1 MSLLKAEKPSVQP
14 EPRLANSGSSRTANQ
29 PLKVPA
35 HQVMGTTEVWETFH
49 AQLRAFIGARV
60 GDSADADDILQNVFV
75 KIHTH
80 IHTLRKQDRLATW
93 VYQIT
98 RNAIIDSYR
107 ARHPHQSMPAD
118 LGAWDAPQESD
129 PATQI
134 GEYLRILVN
143 GLAPN
148 RGYSAHA
155 ASCANSYWIAAV
167 SNSIVQGPCLITSQ
181 IRIAARNA
189 CQYEKA
195 ASCHCCAPCCCAG
208 CRLARDFCTARGGA
222 TAARRRARPFARLYC
237 CFPQQ

>member
-14 EPRLANSGSSRTANQ
+14 EPRLANSGSSRTTNQ

-60 GDSADADDILQNVFV
+60 GASADADDILQNVFV

-143 GLAPN
+143 GLAPKYRTAIILAEYN
-148 RGYSAHA
+148 GLTSEELGRRLGLSVSGAKSRLQRARSQLRKQLLDCCRFEFDHA
-155 ASCANSYWIAAV
+155 GN
-167 SNSIVQGPCLITSQ
+167 LLD
-181 IRIAARNA
+181 
-189 CQYEKA
+189 YEPNPN
-195 ASCHCCAPCCCAG
+195 CCAECLPV
-208 CRLARDFCTARGGA
+208 
-222 TAARRRARPFARLYC
+222 
-237 CFPQQ
+237 

>member
-14 EPRLANSGSSRTANQ
+14 EPSLANSGSSRTTNQ

-60 GDSADADDILQNVFV
+60 GASADADDILQNVFV

-143 GLAPN
+143 GLAPKYRTAIILAEYN
-148 RGYSAHA
+148 GLTSEELGRRLGLS
-155 ASCANSYWIAAV
+155 V
-167 SNSIVQGPCLITSQ
+167 SGAKSRLQRARSQ
-181 IRIAARNA
+181 LRKQLLDCCRFEFDRAGNLLD
-189 CQYEKA
+189 YEPNPN
-195 ASCHCCAPCCCAG
+195 CCAECLPV
-208 CRLARDFCTARGGA
+208 
-222 TAARRRARPFARLYC
+222 
-237 CFPQQ
+237 

>member
-1 MSLLKAEKPSVQP
+1 
-14 EPRLANSGSSRTANQ
+14 
-29 PLKVPA
+29 
-35 HQVMGTTEVWETFH
+35 MGTTEVWETFH

-107 ARHPHQSMPAD
+107 ARHPHQSMPAE

-129 PATQI
+129 PAAQI

-143 GLAPN
+143 GLAPKYRTAIILAEYN
-148 RGYSAHA
+148 GLTSEELGRRLGLSVSGAKSRLQRARSQLRKQLLDCCRFEFDHA
-155 ASCANSYWIAAV
+155 GN
-167 SNSIVQGPCLITSQ
+167 LLD
-181 IRIAARNA
+181 
-189 CQYEKA
+189 YEPNPN
-195 ASCHCCAPCCCAG
+195 CCAECLPV
-208 CRLARDFCTARGGA
+208 
-222 TAARRRARPFARLYC
+222 
-237 CFPQQ
+237 

>member
-1 MSLLKAEKPSVQP
+1 MMRSKAQTTESPVSLLKAEKPSVQP
-14 EPRLANSGSSRTANQ
+14 EPRLANSGSSRTTNQ

-60 GDSADADDILQNVFV
+60 GASADADDILQNVFV

-107 ARHPHQSMPAD
+107 ARHPHQSMPAE

-143 GLAPN
+143 GLAPKYRTAIILAEYN
-148 RGYSAHA
+148 GLTSEELGRRLGLSVSGAKSRLQRARSQLRKQLLDCCRFEFDHA
-155 ASCANSYWIAAV
+155 GN
-167 SNSIVQGPCLITSQ
+167 LLD
-181 IRIAARNA
+181 
-189 CQYEKA
+189 YEPNPN
-195 ASCHCCAPCCCAG
+195 CCAECLPV
-208 CRLARDFCTARGGA
+208 
-222 TAARRRARPFARLYC
+222 
-237 CFPQQ
+237 

>member
-14 EPRLANSGSSRTANQ
+14 EPRPANSGSWRTTNQ

-107 ARHPHQSMPAD
+107 ARHPHQSMPAE

-129 PATQI
+129 PAAQI
-134 GEYLRILVN
+134 GKYLRILVN
-143 GLAPN
+143 GLAQKYRTAIILAEYNGLTSEELGRRLGLSVSGAKSRLQRARSQLRKQLLDCCRFEFDHAGNLLDYEPN
-148 RGYSAHA
+148 P
-155 ASCANSYWIAAV
+155 N
-167 SNSIVQGPCLITSQ
+167 
-181 IRIAARNA
+181 
-189 CQYEKA
+189 
-195 ASCHCCAPCCCAG
+195 CCAECLPV
-208 CRLARDFCTARGGA
+208 
-222 TAARRRARPFARLYC
+222 
-237 CFPQQ
+237 

>member
-14 EPRLANSGSSRTANQ
+14 EPRLANSGSSRTTNQ

-60 GDSADADDILQNVFV
+60 GASADADDILQNVFV

-107 ARHPHQSMPAD
+107 ARHPHQSMPAE

-143 GLAPN
+143 GLAPKYRTAIILAEYN
-148 RGYSAHA
+148 GLTSEELGRRLGLSVSGAKSRLQRARSQLRKQLLDCCRFEFDHA
-155 ASCANSYWIAAV
+155 GN
-167 SNSIVQGPCLITSQ
+167 LLD
-181 IRIAARNA
+181 
-189 CQYEKA
+189 YEPNPN
-195 ASCHCCAPCCCAG
+195 CCAECLPV
-208 CRLARDFCTARGGA
+208 
-222 TAARRRARPFARLYC
+222 
-237 CFPQQ
+237 

>member
-14 EPRLANSGSSRTANQ
+14 EPRPANSGSWRTTNQ

-107 ARHPHQSMPAD
+107 ARHPHQSMPAE

-143 GLAPN
+143 GLAPKYRTAIILAEYN
-148 RGYSAHA
+148 GLTSEELGRRLGLSVSGAKSRLQRARSQLRKQLLDCCRFEFDHA
-155 ASCANSYWIAAV
+155 GN
-167 SNSIVQGPCLITSQ
+167 LLD
-181 IRIAARNA
+181 
-189 CQYEKA
+189 YEPNPN
-195 ASCHCCAPCCCAG
+195 CCAECLPV
-208 CRLARDFCTARGGA
+208 
-222 TAARRRARPFARLYC
+222 
-237 CFPQQ
+237 

>member
-14 EPRLANSGSSRTANQ
+14 EPRLANSGSSRTTNQ

-60 GDSADADDILQNVFV
+60 GASADADDILQNVFV

-98 RNAIIDSYR
+98 RNAIIDCYR
-107 ARHPHQSMPAD
+107 ARHPHQSMPAE

-143 GLAPN
+143 GLAPKYRTAIILAEYN
-148 RGYSAHA
+148 GLTSEELGRRLGLSVSGAKSRLQRARSQLRKQLLDCCRFEFDHA
-155 ASCANSYWIAAV
+155 GN
-167 SNSIVQGPCLITSQ
+167 LLD
-181 IRIAARNA
+181 
-189 CQYEKA
+189 YEPNPN
-195 ASCHCCAPCCCAG
+195 CCAECLPV
-208 CRLARDFCTARGGA
+208 
-222 TAARRRARPFARLYC
+222 
-237 CFPQQ
+237 

>member
-60 GDSADADDILQNVFV
+60 GASADADDILQNVFV

-143 GLAPN
+143 GLAPKYRTAIILAEYN
-148 RGYSAHA
+148 GLTSEELGRRLGLSVSGAKSRLQRARSQLRKQLLDCCRFEFDHA
-155 ASCANSYWIAAV
+155 GN
-167 SNSIVQGPCLITSQ
+167 LLD
-181 IRIAARNA
+181 
-189 CQYEKA
+189 YEPNPN
-195 ASCHCCAPCCCAG
+195 CCAECLPV
-208 CRLARDFCTARGGA
+208 
-222 TAARRRARPFARLYC
+222 
-237 CFPQQ
+237 

>member
-14 EPRLANSGSSRTANQ
+14 EPSLANSGSSRTTNQ

-107 ARHPHQSMPAD
+107 ARHPHQSMPAE

-143 GLAPN
+143 GLAPKYRTAIILAEYN
-148 RGYSAHA
+148 GLTSEELGRRLGLSVSGAKSRLQRARSQLRKQLLDCCRFEFDHA
-155 ASCANSYWIAAV
+155 GN
-167 SNSIVQGPCLITSQ
+167 LLD
-181 IRIAARNA
+181 
-189 CQYEKA
+189 YEPNPN
-195 ASCHCCAPCCCAG
+195 CCAECLPV
-208 CRLARDFCTARGGA
+208 
-222 TAARRRARPFARLYC
+222 
-237 CFPQQ
+237 

>member
-1 MSLLKAEKPSVQP
+1 VSLLKAEKPSVQP

-107 ARHPHQSMPAD
+107 ARHPHQSMPAE

-143 GLAPN
+143 GLAPKYRTAIILAEYN
-148 RGYSAHA
+148 GLTSEELGRRLGLSVSGAKSRLQRARSQLRKQLLDCCRFEFDHA
-155 ASCANSYWIAAV
+155 GN
-167 SNSIVQGPCLITSQ
+167 LLD
-181 IRIAARNA
+181 
-189 CQYEKA
+189 YEPNPN
-195 ASCHCCAPCCCAG
+195 CCAECLPV
-208 CRLARDFCTARGGA
+208 
-222 TAARRRARPFARLYC
+222 
-237 CFPQQ
+237 

>member
-14 EPRLANSGSSRTANQ
+14 EPSLANSGSSRTTNQ

-60 GDSADADDILQNVFV
+60 GASADADDILQNVFV

-107 ARHPHQSMPAD
+107 ARHPHQSMPAE

-143 GLAPN
+143 GLAPKYRTAIILAEYN
-148 RGYSAHA
+148 GLTSEELGRRLGLSVSGAKSRLQRARSQLRKQLLDCCRFEFDHA
-155 ASCANSYWIAAV
+155 GN
-167 SNSIVQGPCLITSQ
+167 LLD
-181 IRIAARNA
+181 
-189 CQYEKA
+189 YEPNPN
-195 ASCHCCAPCCCAG
+195 CCAECLPV
-208 CRLARDFCTARGGA
+208 
-222 TAARRRARPFARLYC
+222 
-237 CFPQQ
+237 

>member
-1 MSLLKAEKPSVQP
+1 MSLLKAEKPSVLP
-14 EPRLANSGSSRTANQ
+14 EPRLANSGSSRTTNQ

-60 GDSADADDILQNVFV
+60 GASADADDILQNVFV

-107 ARHPHQSMPAD
+107 ARHPHQSMPAE

-143 GLAPN
+143 GLAPKYRTAIILAEYN
-148 RGYSAHA
+148 GLTSEELGRRLGLSVSGAKSRLQRARSQLRKQLLDCCRFEFDHA
-155 ASCANSYWIAAV
+155 GN
-167 SNSIVQGPCLITSQ
+167 LLD
-181 IRIAARNA
+181 
-189 CQYEKA
+189 YEPNPN
-195 ASCHCCAPCCCAG
+195 CCAECLPV
-208 CRLARDFCTARGGA
+208 
-222 TAARRRARPFARLYC
+222 
-237 CFPQQ
+237 

>member
-14 EPRLANSGSSRTANQ
+14 EPSLANSGSSRTTNQ

-98 RNAIIDSYR
+98 RNAVIDSYR
-107 ARHPHQSMPAD
+107 ARHPHQSMPAE

-143 GLAPN
+143 GLAPKYRTAIILAEYN
-148 RGYSAHA
+148 GLTSEELGRRLGLSVSGAKSRLQRARSQLRKQLLDCCRFEFDHA
-155 ASCANSYWIAAV
+155 GN
-167 SNSIVQGPCLITSQ
+167 LLD
-181 IRIAARNA
+181 
-189 CQYEKA
+189 YEPNPN
-195 ASCHCCAPCCCAG
+195 CCAECLPV
-208 CRLARDFCTARGGA
+208 
-222 TAARRRARPFARLYC
+222 
-237 CFPQQ
+237 

>member
-14 EPRLANSGSSRTANQ
+14 EPRLANSGSSRTTNQ

-107 ARHPHQSMPAD
+107 ARHPHQSMPAK

-143 GLAPN
+143 GLAPKYRTAIILAEYNGLTSEELGRRLGLSVSGAKSRLQRGRSQLRTQLLDCCRFEFDRAGNLLDYQSN
-148 RGYSAHA
+148 R
-155 ASCANSYWIAAV
+155 N
-167 SNSIVQGPCLITSQ
+167 
-181 IRIAARNA
+181 
-189 CQYEKA
+189 
-195 ASCHCCAPCCCAG
+195 CCAECP
-208 CRLARDFCTARGGA
+208 
-222 TAARRRARPFARLYC
+222 PV
-237 CFPQQ
+237 

>member
-49 AQLRAFIGARV
+49 AQLQAFIGARV
-60 GDSADADDILQNVFV
+60 GASADADDILQNVFV

-107 ARHPHQSMPAD
+107 ARHPHQSMPAE

-143 GLAPN
+143 GLAPKYRTAIILAEYN
-148 RGYSAHA
+148 GLTSEELGRRLGLSVSGAKSRLQRARSQLRKQLLDCCRFEFDHA
-155 ASCANSYWIAAV
+155 GN
-167 SNSIVQGPCLITSQ
+167 LLD
-181 IRIAARNA
+181 
-189 CQYEKA
+189 YEPNPN
-195 ASCHCCAPCCCAG
+195 CCAELLPV
-208 CRLARDFCTARGGA
+208 
-222 TAARRRARPFARLYC
+222 
-237 CFPQQ
+237 

>member
-14 EPRLANSGSSRTANQ
+14 EPRLANSGSSRTTNQ

-143 GLAPN
+143 GLAPKYRTAIILAEYN
-148 RGYSAHA
+148 GLTSEELGRRLGLSVSGAKSRLQRARSQLRKQLLDCCRFEFDHA
-155 ASCANSYWIAAV
+155 GN
-167 SNSIVQGPCLITSQ
+167 LLD
-181 IRIAARNA
+181 
-189 CQYEKA
+189 YEPNPN
-195 ASCHCCAPCCCAG
+195 CCAECLPV
-208 CRLARDFCTARGGA
+208 
-222 TAARRRARPFARLYC
+222 
-237 CFPQQ
+237 

>member
-14 EPRLANSGSSRTANQ
+14 EPHLANSGSWRTTNQ
-29 PLKVPA
+29 PLTVPA

-60 GDSADADDILQNVFV
+60 GDSADADDILQNVFL

-80 IHTLRKQDRLATW
+80 FHTLREQNRLAAW

-98 RNAIIDSYR
+98 RNAIIDNYR
-107 ARHPHQSMPAD
+107 ARHPHQSMPAE

-143 GLAPN
+143 GLAPKYRTAIILAEYN
-148 RGYSAHA
+148 GLTSEELGRRLGLSVSGAKSRLQRARSQLRKQLLDCCRFEFDHA
-155 ASCANSYWIAAV
+155 GNLLDYQP
-167 SNSIVQGPCLITSQ
+167 NP
-181 IRIAARNA
+181 N
-189 CQYEKA
+189 
-195 ASCHCCAPCCCAG
+195 CCAECLPV
-208 CRLARDFCTARGGA
+208 
-222 TAARRRARPFARLYC
+222 
-237 CFPQQ
+237 

>member
-14 EPRLANSGSSRTANQ
+14 EPRLANSGSSRTTNQ

-107 ARHPHQSMPAD
+107 ARHPHQSMPAE

-143 GLAPN
+143 GFAPKYRTAIILAEYNGLTSEELGRRLGLSVSGAKSRLQRARSQLRKQLLDCCRFEFDHAGNLLDYEPN
-148 RGYSAHA
+148 P
-155 ASCANSYWIAAV
+155 N
-167 SNSIVQGPCLITSQ
+167 
-181 IRIAARNA
+181 
-189 CQYEKA
+189 
-195 ASCHCCAPCCCAG
+195 CCAECLPV
-208 CRLARDFCTARGGA
+208 
-222 TAARRRARPFARLYC
+222 
-237 CFPQQ
+237 

>member
-14 EPRLANSGSSRTANQ
+14 EPRPANSGSWRTTNQ

-60 GDSADADDILQNVFV
+60 GASADADDILQNVFV

-107 ARHPHQSMPAD
+107 ARHPHQSMPAE

-143 GLAPN
+143 GLAPKYRTAIILAEYN
-148 RGYSAHA
+148 GLTSEELGRRLGLSVSGAKSRLQRARSQLRKQLLDCCRFEFDHA
-155 ASCANSYWIAAV
+155 GN
-167 SNSIVQGPCLITSQ
+167 LLD
-181 IRIAARNA
+181 
-189 CQYEKA
+189 YEPNPN
-195 ASCHCCAPCCCAG
+195 CCAECLPV
-208 CRLARDFCTARGGA
+208 
-222 TAARRRARPFARLYC
+222 
-237 CFPQQ
+237 

>member
-14 EPRLANSGSSRTANQ
+14 EPSLANSGSSRTTNQ

-60 GDSADADDILQNVFV
+60 GASADADDILQNVFV

-143 GLAPN
+143 GLAPKYRTAIILAEYN
-148 RGYSAHA
+148 GLTSEELGRRLGLSVSGAKSRLQRARSQLRKQLLDCCRFEFDHA
-155 ASCANSYWIAAV
+155 GN
-167 SNSIVQGPCLITSQ
+167 LLD
-181 IRIAARNA
+181 
-189 CQYEKA
+189 YEPNPN
-195 ASCHCCAPCCCAG
+195 CCAECLPV
-208 CRLARDFCTARGGA
+208 
-222 TAARRRARPFARLYC
+222 
-237 CFPQQ
+237 

>member
-1 MSLLKAEKPSVQP
+1 MSLLKAEKPSVLP
-14 EPRLANSGSSRTANQ
+14 EPRLANSGSSRTTNQ

-107 ARHPHQSMPAD
+107 ARHPHQSMPAE

-143 GLAPN
+143 GLAPKYRTAIILAEYN
-148 RGYSAHA
+148 GLTSEELGRRLGLSVSGAKSRLQRARSQLRKQLLDCCRFEFDHA
-155 ASCANSYWIAAV
+155 GN
-167 SNSIVQGPCLITSQ
+167 LLD
-181 IRIAARNA
+181 
-189 CQYEKA
+189 YEPNPN
-195 ASCHCCAPCCCAG
+195 CCAECLPV
-208 CRLARDFCTARGGA
+208 
-222 TAARRRARPFARLYC
+222 
-237 CFPQQ
+237 

>member
-14 EPRLANSGSSRTANQ
+14 EPRLANSGSSRTTNQ

-107 ARHPHQSMPAD
+107 ARHPHQSMPAE

-143 GLAPN
+143 GLAPKYRTAIILAEYN
-148 RGYSAHA
+148 GLTSEELGRRLGLSVSGAKSRLQRARSQLRKQLLDCCRFEFDHA
-155 ASCANSYWIAAV
+155 GN
-167 SNSIVQGPCLITSQ
+167 LLD
-181 IRIAARNA
+181 
-189 CQYEKA
+189 YEPNPN
-195 ASCHCCAPCCCAG
+195 CCAECLPV
-208 CRLARDFCTARGGA
+208 
-222 TAARRRARPFARLYC
+222 
-237 CFPQQ
+237 

>member
-14 EPRLANSGSSRTANQ
+14 EPRLANSGSSRTTNQ

-60 GDSADADDILQNVFV
+60 GASADADDILQNVFV

-107 ARHPHQSMPAD
+107 ARHPHQSLPAE

-129 PATQI
+129 PAAQI

-143 GLAPN
+143 GLAPKYRTAIILAEYN
-148 RGYSAHA
+148 GLTSEELGRRLGLSVSGAKSRLQRARSQLRKQLLDCCRFEFDHA
-155 ASCANSYWIAAV
+155 GN
-167 SNSIVQGPCLITSQ
+167 LLD
-181 IRIAARNA
+181 
-189 CQYEKA
+189 YEPNPN
-195 ASCHCCAPCCCAG
+195 CCAECLPV
-208 CRLARDFCTARGGA
+208 
-222 TAARRRARPFARLYC
+222 
-237 CFPQQ
+237 

>member
-1 MSLLKAEKPSVQP
+1 MMRSKAQTTESPVSLLKAEKPSVQP
-14 EPRLANSGSSRTANQ
+14 EPRLANSGSSRTTNQ

-107 ARHPHQSMPAD
+107 ARHPHQSMPAE

-143 GLAPN
+143 GLAPKYRTAIILAEYN
-148 RGYSAHA
+148 GLTSEELGRRLGLSVSGAKSRLQRARSQLRKQLLDCCRFEFDHA
-155 ASCANSYWIAAV
+155 GN
-167 SNSIVQGPCLITSQ
+167 LLD
-181 IRIAARNA
+181 
-189 CQYEKA
+189 YEPNPN
-195 ASCHCCAPCCCAG
+195 CCAECLPV
-208 CRLARDFCTARGGA
+208 
-222 TAARRRARPFARLYC
+222 
-237 CFPQQ
+237 

>member
-1 MSLLKAEKPSVQP
+1 MSLLKAEKPSVLP

-107 ARHPHQSMPAD
+107 ARHPHQSMPAE

-143 GLAPN
+143 GLAPKYRTAIILAEYN
-148 RGYSAHA
+148 GLTSEELGRRLGLSVSGAKSRLQRARSQLRKQLLDCCRFEFDHA
-155 ASCANSYWIAAV
+155 GN
-167 SNSIVQGPCLITSQ
+167 LLD
-181 IRIAARNA
+181 
-189 CQYEKA
+189 YEPNPN
-195 ASCHCCAPCCCAG
+195 CCAECLPV
-208 CRLARDFCTARGGA
+208 
-222 TAARRRARPFARLYC
+222 
-237 CFPQQ
+237 

>member
-1 MSLLKAEKPSVQP
+1 
-14 EPRLANSGSSRTANQ
+14 
-29 PLKVPA
+29 
-35 HQVMGTTEVWETFH
+35 MGTTEVWETFH

-60 GDSADADDILQNVFV
+60 GASADADDILQNVFV

-143 GLAPN
+143 GLAPKYRTAIILAEYN
-148 RGYSAHA
+148 GLTSEELGRRLGLSVSGAKSRLQRARSQLRKQLLDCCRFEFDHA
-155 ASCANSYWIAAV
+155 GN
-167 SNSIVQGPCLITSQ
+167 LLD
-181 IRIAARNA
+181 
-189 CQYEKA
+189 YEPNPN
-195 ASCHCCAPCCCAG
+195 CCAECLPV
-208 CRLARDFCTARGGA
+208 
-222 TAARRRARPFARLYC
+222 
-237 CFPQQ
+237 

>member
-118 LGAWDAPQESD
+118 VGAWDAPQESD

-143 GLAPN
+143 GLAPKYRTAIILGEYN
-148 RGYSAHA
+148 GLTSEELGRRLGLSVSGAKSRLQRARSQLRKQLLDCCRFEFDHA
-155 ASCANSYWIAAV
+155 GNLLDYQP
-167 SNSIVQGPCLITSQ
+167 NP
-181 IRIAARNA
+181 N
-189 CQYEKA
+189 
-195 ASCHCCAPCCCAG
+195 CCAECLPV
-208 CRLARDFCTARGGA
+208 
-222 TAARRRARPFARLYC
+222 
-237 CFPQQ
+237 

>member
-107 ARHPHQSMPAD
+107 ARHPHQSMPAE

-143 GLAPN
+143 GLAPKYRTAIILAEYN
-148 RGYSAHA
+148 GLTSEELGRRLGLSVSGAKSRLQRARSQLRKQLLDCCRFEFDHA
-155 ASCANSYWIAAV
+155 GN
-167 SNSIVQGPCLITSQ
+167 LLD
-181 IRIAARNA
+181 
-189 CQYEKA
+189 YEPNPN
-195 ASCHCCAPCCCAG
+195 CCAECLPV
-208 CRLARDFCTARGGA
+208 
-222 TAARRRARPFARLYC
+222 
-237 CFPQQ
+237 

>member
-143 GLAPN
+143 GLAPKYRTAIILAEYN
-148 RGYSAHA
+148 GLTSEELGRRLGLSVSGAKSRLQRARSQLRKQLLDCCRFEFDHA
-155 ASCANSYWIAAV
+155 GN
-167 SNSIVQGPCLITSQ
+167 LLD
-181 IRIAARNA
+181 
-189 CQYEKA
+189 YEPNPN
-195 ASCHCCAPCCCAG
+195 CCAECLPV
-208 CRLARDFCTARGGA
+208 
-222 TAARRRARPFARLYC
+222 
-237 CFPQQ
+237 

>member
-1 MSLLKAEKPSVQP
+1 MSLLKAEKPSVLP

-107 ARHPHQSMPAD
+107 ARHPHQSMPAE

-143 GLAPN
+143 GLAPKYRTAIILAEYN
-148 RGYSAHA
+148 GLTSEELGRRLGLSVSGAKSRLQRARSRLRKQLLDCCRFEFDHA
-155 ASCANSYWIAAV
+155 GN
-167 SNSIVQGPCLITSQ
+167 LLD
-181 IRIAARNA
+181 
-189 CQYEKA
+189 YEPNPN
-195 ASCHCCAPCCCAG
+195 CCAECLPV
-208 CRLARDFCTARGGA
+208 
-222 TAARRRARPFARLYC
+222 
-237 CFPQQ
+237 

>member
-14 EPRLANSGSSRTANQ
+14 EPRPANSGSWRTTNQ

-107 ARHPHQSMPAD
+107 ARHPHQSMPAE

-129 PATQI
+129 PAAQI
-134 GEYLRILVN
+134 GKYLRILVN
-143 GLAPN
+143 GLAPKYRTAIILAEYN
-148 RGYSAHA
+148 GLTSEELGRRLGLSVSGAKSRLQRARSQLRKQLLDCCRFEFDHA
-155 ASCANSYWIAAV
+155 GN
-167 SNSIVQGPCLITSQ
+167 LLD
-181 IRIAARNA
+181 
-189 CQYEKA
+189 YEPNPN
-195 ASCHCCAPCCCAG
+195 CCAECLPV
-208 CRLARDFCTARGGA
+208 
-222 TAARRRARPFARLYC
+222 
-237 CFPQQ
+237 

>member
-1 MSLLKAEKPSVQP
+1 
-14 EPRLANSGSSRTANQ
+14 
-29 PLKVPA
+29 
-35 HQVMGTTEVWETFH
+35 MGTTEVWETFH

-107 ARHPHQSMPAD
+107 ARHPHQSMPAE

-143 GLAPN
+143 GLAPKYRTAIILAEYN
-148 RGYSAHA
+148 GLTSEELGRRLGLSVSGAKSRLQRARSQLRKQLLDCCRFEFDHA
-155 ASCANSYWIAAV
+155 GN
-167 SNSIVQGPCLITSQ
+167 LLD
-181 IRIAARNA
+181 
-189 CQYEKA
+189 YEPNPN
-195 ASCHCCAPCCCAG
+195 CCAECLPV
-208 CRLARDFCTARGGA
+208 
-222 TAARRRARPFARLYC
+222 
-237 CFPQQ
+237 

>member
-60 GDSADADDILQNVFV
+60 GASADADDILQNVFV

-107 ARHPHQSMPAD
+107 ARHPHQSMPAE

-143 GLAPN
+143 GLAPKYRTAIILAEYN
-148 RGYSAHA
+148 GLTSEELGRRLGLSVSGAKSRLQRARSQLRKQLLDCCRFEFDHA
-155 ASCANSYWIAAV
+155 GN
-167 SNSIVQGPCLITSQ
+167 LLD
-181 IRIAARNA
+181 
-189 CQYEKA
+189 YEPNPN
-195 ASCHCCAPCCCAG
+195 CCAECLPV
-208 CRLARDFCTARGGA
+208 
-222 TAARRRARPFARLYC
+222 
-237 CFPQQ
+237 

>member
-1 MSLLKAEKPSVQP
+1 MMRSKAQTTESPVSLLKAEKPSVQP
-14 EPRLANSGSSRTANQ
+14 EPSLANSGSSRTTNQ

-80 IHTLRKQDRLATW
+80 IHTLRKQDRLDTW

-107 ARHPHQSMPAD
+107 ARHPHQSMPAE

-143 GLAPN
+143 GLAPKYRTAIILAEYN
-148 RGYSAHA
+148 GLTSEELGRRLGLSVSGAKSRLQRARSQLRKQLLDCCRFEFDHA
-155 ASCANSYWIAAV
+155 GN
-167 SNSIVQGPCLITSQ
+167 LLD
-181 IRIAARNA
+181 
-189 CQYEKA
+189 YEPNPN
-195 ASCHCCAPCCCAG
+195 CCAECLPV
-208 CRLARDFCTARGGA
+208 
-222 TAARRRARPFARLYC
+222 
-237 CFPQQ
+237 